1 VQTIYH
7 QAAIPSV
14 PRSVDDPVT
23 TTDVNCVGTATV
35 LDAARDTGMETVV
48 VASSSSV
55 YGSETGV
62 SKVETMAPQPESPY
76 AHSKY
81 HTDQLA
87 MQFSELYE
95 INTVALRYFNI
106 FGPRQN
112 PTGEY
117 AAGIPNF
124 AVSMLKGK
132 RPIVFGDG
140 DQSRDFT
147 YVDNAVHANILA
159 AESRISGETFN
170 IGTNN
175 QVTINELVHILNRA
189 LGTDINPIYA
199 RHRRSDVRHSYAN
212 ISMSEN
218 QLGYKPVCGV
228 EGGIDRTIEY

>member
-1 VQTIYH
+1 
-7 QAAIPSV
+7 
-14 PRSVDDPVT
+14 
-23 TTDVNCVGTATV
+23 
-35 LDAARDTGMETVV
+35 VV

-62 SKVETMAPQPESPY
+62 PKVETMTPQPESPY
-76 AHSKY
+76 ALSKY
-81 HTDQLA
+81 YTEQLA

-117 AAGIPNF
+117 AAVIPNF
-124 AVSMLKGK
+124 AASMLKGK

-147 YVDNAVHANILA
+147 YVDNAVHSNILA
-159 AESRISGETFN
+159 AESGISGETFN

-175 QVTINELVHILNRA
+175 QVTINELVHMLNRA

-199 RHRRSDVRHSYAN
+199 RPRRGDVRHSYAD
-212 ISMSEN
+212 ISMSQI

-228 EGGIDRTIEY
+228 EDGIDRTIEYLGSAFVENE